1 MILLSFQYYFC
12 DGKAWAASRK
22 KAGRSLN
29 LRSTMS
35 GALGTSQKNG
45 GTPSSQKKT
54 LVMGTLVTKRTCGS
68 RVGLYRIDIVIPHK
82 RLPPHRIS
90 MYSWVIEFSVFKT
103 TWAGTAFCEVFH
115 WFLSQTRS
123 YLEASG
129 CEELPL
135 HK

>member
-1 MILLSFQYYFC
+1 MILLSFQYFFC

-35 GALGTSQKNG
+35 GALGTSQKMG
-45 GTPSSQKKT
+45 EHPPAKKT

-82 RLPPHRIS
+82 RLPPHRVS

-115 WFLSQTRS
+115 WFFGGFRL
-123 YLEASG
+123 
-129 CEELPL
+129 
-135 HK
+135 